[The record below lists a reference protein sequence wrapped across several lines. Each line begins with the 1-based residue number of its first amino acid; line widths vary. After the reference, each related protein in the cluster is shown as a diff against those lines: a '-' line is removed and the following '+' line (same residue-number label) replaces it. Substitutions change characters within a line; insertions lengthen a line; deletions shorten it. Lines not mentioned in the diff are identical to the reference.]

1 MTETQTKI
9 HSWLV
14 LRLCFLGLDSWA
26 TAAEISSP
34 GGPVYRMTA
43 GGAKRT
49 LDQLV
54 RLGLAEVRRTVM
66 RTNGDA
72 VFEYRAAIRFV
83 PRGTREGSKMNTD
96 ETNIETRVRALSTE
110 ELFLRY
116 HQLVDKRL
124 LDRGPVFHR
133 AL

>member
-26 TAAEISSP
+26 TAAEISAP

-72 VFEYRAAIRFV
+72 VFEYRSSIASSHV
-83 PRGTREGSKMNTD
+83 GHTK
-96 ETNIETRVRALSTE
+96 
-110 ELFLRY
+110 
-116 HQLVDKRL
+116 
-124 LDRGPVFHR
+124 DRK
-133 AL
+133 